1 MLVKQF
7 FTLGLNTLQGLFYYG
22 AIKSLL
28 HNRRS
33 ELAAFGSCKVLNEDK
48 KFRTRTK
55 MNEKTRRES
64 AVSVHLI
71 GFIPI

>member
-1 MLVKQF
+1 MLVKQC

-28 HNRRS
+28 HYRRS

-48 KFRTRTK
+48 KFK
-55 MNEKTRRES
+55 NGDENERKDAKRIS
-64 AVSVHLI
+64 S
-71 GFIPI
+71 